1 MSTKHKDDKASQVEP
16 QICHTNNLATSSLPP
31 PLDSNTIHFLHT
43 HRHTHTQSVQQL
55 FSPLRERL
63 NICPE
68 METLSSSSTLESS
81 WSRKQQQQ
89 AAGGKRTTLTHNC
102 VARGSVKESER
113 DEQNAQSSGAP
124 KCPFRVLGSLKNY
137 SVCLSSNF
145 CLPLPLLTECPF
157 NSPTPTPSPTP
168 SSTPSLTPTPSAAQA
183 ASVPQRR
190 SRVSGW
196 PVACCRASA
205 ASRWLIGC
213 VPHTVCVCMAVCELT
228 NCCLSSL
235 SLQCLVVC
243 VRLLLATCCSMHLL
257 IPDRTCVFIALRFVK
272 CCNNPSCPSTCC
284 HLKSSCHA

>member
-1 MSTKHKDDKASQVEP
+1 M
-16 QICHTNNLATSSLPP
+16 
-31 PLDSNTIHFLHT
+31 
-43 HRHTHTQSVQQL
+43 QQL

-89 AAGGKRTTLTHNC
+89 AAAAAAGGMRTTLTHNC

-145 CLPLPLLTECPF
+145 CLPLPLLTACPF
-157 NSPTPTPSPTP
+157 NCSTPTPSSPTP
-168 SSTPSLTPTPSAAQA
+168 SAVPSAAQA

-196 PVACCRASA
+196 PVASSRASA

-213 VPHTVCVCMAVCELT
+213 VPHTVCVC
-228 NCCLSSL
+228 
-235 SLQCLVVC
+235 
-243 VRLLLATCCSMHLL
+243 
-257 IPDRTCVFIALRFVK
+257 VFV
-272 CCNNPSCPSTCC
+272 
-284 HLKSSCHA
+284 